1 MADRATLMQREIE
14 AQEFIPYGRHL
25 DAQTITVGTTG
36 LMTMVEIE
44 GFAFETA
51 DPRDINGL
59 QARLNTLWR
68 NIADPRLALYALMIR
83 RRVQSYPD
91 GYSDSPF
98 AAALDAKYRTK
109 LADDHLFEN
118 RHVLALVWKAGT
130 DIDVKA
136 AALFA
141 LLRQARKDE
150 SEADPKALKAL
161 ADATRLVL
169 TELAPLG
176 ARQLGLAEEKSV
188 ITSEISTVLHR
199 CLGGRLRQ
207 VPLTRG
213 AIRHAIHTDRIII
226 GRETLELRDPKDTR
240 FAGALGIKEYP
251 ARTMPGMLNELL
263 ALPFELTVVQSFRFI
278 DKASARAVLSRKQNQ
293 MLNAADKAFSQVED
307 LSLALD
313 DLESNRWVLGEHH
326 LSIAVFAETIP
337 ALNDNLP
344 AARSAAAAGGA
355 VIVRE
360 DLGLESAWWA
370 QLPGN
375 FRRRLR
381 SGAIT
386 SANLASLAPF
396 HGFPK
401 GRADGNPWGP
411 AVAMFKTASGS
422 PYYFNFHDGDL
433 GNTFICGPSG
443 SGKTVVLNFLLSQV
457 TKHGARI
464 VLFDKDRGAD
474 LFIRALGGTY
484 LPLKSGVPTG
494 FAPLKAIPFE
504 AAGQAFLTRW
514 LESLAGGTVQTHE
527 REALASA
534 VAAIGESPIENRT
547 FGALRSYLDQTDKD
561 GLAAR
566 LKRWQRDEALG
577 WVFDNPTDALD
588 ASVRYSGYDMTEFL
602 DSSEIRGPLMAYLFE
617 RIERT
622 ITGDR
627 IVIAIDEFWKA
638 LGDPIFSD
646 LANNKLKTIRK
657 QNGLM
662 VFATQS
668 PADALRSKIAHTII
682 EQCPTQIFMANGR
695 ASESDYVSGMKLTG
709 REFELVA
716 RELTPESRR
725 FLSKQG
731 HASVVAELDLSGFD
745 DELAILSG
753 RTANVRLA
761 ERIRDDQTSITDSGK
776 GEDWMT
782 AFHKQRRA

>member
-1 MADRATLMQREIE
+1 MSNRANLMTREIE
-14 AQEFIPYGRHL
+14 AREFIPYGRHV
-25 DAQTITVGTTG
+25 DAHTITIGTQG

-51 DPRDINGL
+51 DPRDVNGL

-68 NIADPRLALYALMIR
+68 NIADPRLALYAMMIR
-83 RRVQSYPD
+83 RRVQSYPS
-91 GYSDSPF
+91 GHSDNPF
-98 AAALDAKYRTK
+98 AAALDAKYQAR
-109 LADDHLFEN
+109 LAEDHLYEN
-118 RHVLALVWKAGT
+118 RHVLALVWMPST
-130 DIDVKA
+130 DTEVKA

-141 LLRQARKDE
+141 LLRQARNE
-150 SEADPKALKAL
+150 QTEADPKALKAL

-176 ARQLGLAEEKSV
+176 ARPLGLVEEKAV
-188 ITSEISTVLHR
+188 LTSELSTVLHR
-199 CLGGRLRQ
+199 LLGGRLRH

-240 FAGALGIKEYP
+240 FAGMLGIKEYP

-278 DKASARAVLSRKQNQ
+278 DKASARAILSRKQNQ
-293 MLNAADKAFSQVED
+293 MLNAADKAFSQVEE

-326 LSIAVFAETIP
+326 LSVAVFAETITT
-337 ALNDNLP
+337 LNDNLA

-375 FRRRLR
+375 FRHRKR

-401 GRADGNPWGP
+401 GRADRNPWGP
-411 AVAMFKTASGS
+411 AVAMFKTASAA

-443 SGKTVVLNFLLSQV
+443 SGKTVVLNFLLAQV

-474 LFIRALGGTY
+474 LFVRALGGTY
-484 LPLKSGVPTG
+484 LPLKTGVPTG
-494 FAPLKAIPFE
+494 FAPLKAIAFD
-504 AAGQAFLTRW
+504 AAGQAFLTHW
-514 LESLAGGTVQTHE
+514 LESLAGGTLQTRE

-534 VAAIGESPIENRT
+534 VAALAESPIENRT

-566 LKRWQRDEALG
+566 LKRWQRGESLG
-577 WVFDNPTDALD
+577 WVFDNPADALD
-588 ASVRYSGYDMTEFL
+588 ANVRYSGYDMTEFL
-602 DSSEIRGPLMAYLFE
+602 DNPVIRGPLMAYVFE
-617 RIERT
+617 RIERA

-668 PADALRSKIAHTII
+668 PADALRSKIAHTVI

-695 ASESDYVSGMKLTG
+695 ASESDYVSGMKLTA

-725 FLSKQG
+725 FLIKQG

-761 ERIRDDQTSITDSGK
+761 ERIREERDHTSDNGDD
-776 GEDWMT
+776 DWMM
-782 AFHKQRRA
+782 AFHKRRRA